1 MLLDTLGGRLSSPS
15 AFKALIRIKNHRN
28 KESKVNKLKGV
39 LDHLDDLEYF
49 HPHRHQEV
57 LTKKQV
63 VNGMIQSTLSE
74 ARQLIVRIAHGCE
87 KCNSEE

>member
-1 MLLDTLGGRLSSPS
+1 MSHCLYSCQLREQL
-15 AFKALIRIKNHRN
+15 RN

-57 LTKKQV
+57 VTKKSV
-63 VNGMIQSTLSE
+63 VNEMIQTNLAE
-74 ARQLIVRIAHGCE
+74 ARQLIVCITHGCE